1 MTGNKAHSG
10 VKTSKVIRNGMQVAK
25 SLALNLGEQ
34 KYDWLF
40 NDDETPRELPEN
52 ILSERDSA
60 RYPTINTGKK
70 LVSNGHEGIP

>member
-1 MTGNKAHSG
+1 MRNQAQGG
-10 VKTSKVIRNGMQVAK
+10 VKTPKVIRNGMQVAK

-40 NDDETPRELPEN
+40 NEDETPRELPEN

-60 RYPTINTGKK
+60 RYAQTYTGKK
-70 LVSNGHEGIP
+70 LVSRE